1 MLYLKKIT
9 KYDIPESQQVGGT
22 RTSTRPVST
31 SVYISQRETLES
43 IAGAYTLDILNSG
56 DIAAVLVDCPKAIQD
71 TPRVR
76 HILRHEEAYIVNESG
91 ETITTINGRKNVSVS
106 GHSLTIGA
114 EALDSKGGFYLSEA
128 LGEHNR
134 GQSVTVK
141 LKVADDANV
150 SDVVSSVRDEHHSGG
165 NSLRALHSTV
175 VHEWL
180 K

>member
-9 KYDIPESQQVGGT
+9 KYDIPESQQVGGA

-31 SVYISQRETLES
+31 SVYISQRETLEA

-106 GHSLTIGA
+106 GHSLTISPQFG
-114 EALDSKGGFYLSEA
+114 EVFLSSTMGDA
-128 LGEHNR
+128 ITLACGEI
-134 GQSVTVK
+134 K
-141 LKVADDANV
+141 LSTSQHANIHQGVA
-150 SDVVSSVRDEHHSGG
+150 
-165 NSLRALHSTV
+165 
-175 VHEWL
+175 